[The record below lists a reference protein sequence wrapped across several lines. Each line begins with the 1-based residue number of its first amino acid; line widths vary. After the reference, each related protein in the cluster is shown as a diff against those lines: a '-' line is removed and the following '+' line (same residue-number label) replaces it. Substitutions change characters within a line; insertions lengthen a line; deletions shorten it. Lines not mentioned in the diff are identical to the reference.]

1 MSAVLPTSIAPSAR
15 LRAIAPAGGSRA
27 LAMRIAL
34 LATCLVA
41 GLASAALADR
51 AATAG
56 VEPELVLLLRG
67 MAVLKA
73 GLALAAV
80 ALAFWRFGRPVST
93 RAAAGYV
100 VGVSSLVAASVLIW
114 LLSFIASAAIAFHV
128 GALGLLVLAWR
139 EGRTAMRRA

>member
-1 MSAVLPTSIAPSAR
+1 MAAVFPSSPVPSSRRPSTA
-15 LRAIAPAGGSRA
+15 LRSESRSRGW
-27 LAMRIAL
+27 RIAL
-34 LATCLVA
+34 VTVCIVA
-41 GLASAALADR
+41 GAAAAALADP
-51 AATAG
+51 AAGAG

-100 VGVSSLVAASVLIW
+100 VGVAALVAASVLIW
-114 LLSFIASAAIAFHV
+114 CLSSIAAAAIVFHAA
-128 GALGLLVLAWR
+128 ALGLLVLAWR
-139 EGRTAMRRA
+139 DGGPAMGRA

>member
-1 MSAVLPTSIAPSAR
+1 MSAVFPTSITPLAGP
-15 LRAIAPAGGSRA
+15 RAIALASGSRP

-41 GLASAALADR
+41 GLASAALADP

-56 VEPELVLLLRG
+56 VEPGLVLLLRG

-114 LLSFIASAAIAFHV
+114 FLSFIAAAAIAFHV

-139 EGRTAMRRA
+139 EGSAAMRGA